1 LRIATGLLAL
11 LTLCLAAAGPAA
23 AQGLDS
29 SQREIVILKPGQF
42 VWYETERLA
51 PVAMSPGNG
60 ISLVIS
66 IPAQLAYVYRD
77 GMLIAV
83 STVSTGR
90 EGKDT
95 PTGEFTILEKRRFHR
110 SNLYSNA
117 PMPFMQRLTWDGI
130 ALHAGHLPGYPAS
143 HGCIRLPKDFA
154 RKLFEVTD
162 KGAAVSVVDEFVEDP
177 RVNPWSGQP
186 LLRVDTAALGGEA
199 YNRVV
204 ASNDPA
210 PSLIQAVQDRP
221 VSWVTGP
228 VREIVQPIP
237 PGAR

>member
-1 LRIATGLLAL
+1 LRKVAGLVAL
-11 LTLCLAAAGPAA
+11 LMLGAVAAVPAT
-23 AQGLDS
+23 AQTAFDSTES

-42 VWYETERLA
+42 VWYETEALVRTGLGQ
-51 PVAMSPGNG
+51 GNG
-60 ISLVIS
+60 ISLVVS

-95 PTGEFTILEKRRFHR
+95 PTGEFTILEKRKFHR

-143 HGCIRLPKDFA
+143 HGCIRLPRKFA
-154 RKLFEVTD
+154 EKLFEVTAN
-162 KGAAVSVVDEFVEDP
+162 GAAVSVIDEIVEDP
-177 RVNPWSGQP
+177 RINPFAGQP
-186 LLRVDTAALGGEA
+186 LLRVDTASLGGEV
-199 YNRVV
+199 YNRVT
-204 ASNDPA
+204 APA
-210 PSLIQAVQDRP
+210 SLIQAAQDKP
-221 VSWVTGP
+221 SSWVTGP
-228 VREIVQPIP
+228 YREIVQPIP
-237 PGAR
+237 PGTR